1 MWSNSR
7 WWRNESGAQLV
18 SFCRSK
24 LNAYL
29 AFVLADM
36 ASLRVIIRNTQGS
49 QSGFGFITSLNSAPL
64 IVNLLNV

>member
-1 MWSNSR
+1 M
-7 WWRNESGAQLV
+7 